1 MNLYYKTR
9 WSIVDNWEKKN
20 SIDLVNRVNSNIK
33 SSMDGLL
40 RCVQC
45 GMCTSTCPGA
55 QHSDYNPRDMIERVI
70 KGDESIIEEEN
81 IWNCFYCYT
90 CHSICPVGN
99 SASEVNQILKQMA
112 IDKGIANEHLKPF
125 LGFGDIFLTL
135 GMGGIPSNFFGEMR
149 EDIGEEWWEFKQN
162 LEEIRDD
169 LDLDPLIP
177 PKETIDEIHSL
188 LVQTGFEKR
197 IKKIREDK

>member
-1 MNLYYKTR
+1 M
-9 WSIVDNWEKKN
+9 DNWEKKN
-20 SIDLVNRVNSNIK
+20 SIDLANRVNCDIK

-70 KGDESIIEEEN
+70 NGDESIIEEEN

-99 SASEVNQILKQMA
+99 SACEVNQILKQMA

-125 LGFGDIFLTL
+125 LGFGDIFLSL
-135 GMGGIPSNFFGEMR
+135 GMGGIPSNFFPGMR

-162 LEEIRDD
+162 LEDVRND
-169 LDLDPLIP
+169 LGLDPLVP
-177 PKETIDEIHSL
+177 PKETIDEIHTL

-197 IKKIREDK
+197 IKKIRNDE